1 MNAVQ
6 LLSARFLRAHRTAW
20 AAVFTAV
27 ALTSALLGAS
37 ALTIGSAALGHA
49 ETARYAA
56 ADVVVAGDQ
65 STRHTT
71 EQLGGGTETAHAALT
86 ERVRLPERTAAVL
99 RAVPG
104 VRDAIADE
112 VFPVRVERGGAPGR
126 TVDGRP
132 WAAAR
137 LAPHELTAGRAP
149 RGAGEVVVGA
159 GLGTRVGGRM
169 LVRASAGAGDR
180 GVRAYRVT
188 GTATGP
194 AHLWFAAA
202 EARRLAG
209 RPGSAAAIGVLA
221 EPGVSAAEAH
231 SRVRR
236 ALDRAGIRDVAAGRP
251 VRAYTGE
258 GRGAAE
264 HLGAAAA
271 RRSTVE
277 MFAAVS
283 GTVLMISVLVIG
295 SLVAQALRQRA
306 PELALLRS
314 VGATPRRIRAVVGR
328 EVIRVA
334 AVAALL
340 GAVAAIPAQLA
351 LRAWLR
357 SRGVLPEGLV
367 LPAPWWLFPA
377 TVLTAGLTVGV
388 ARLVVPF
395 ARPGESGGAARP
407 GNGRRITGLV
417 LLAGGVGAAGGATLQ
432 SGQAAAMA
440 ASTAAVTMVVGCALL
455 GPWIAAG
462 ALRVLGGPLRRAG
475 GPAGRLAAAASTAN
489 AARFGA
495 AITPLVLMT
504 AFAGV
509 QLSAGA
515 TVQRAGDLQAE
526 RAFRAGFAVT
536 GADAARLG
544 GVPGV
549 AVATDVLHSTVVLA
563 GSDLGTPRLERLPVL
578 GVTPRGLTRT
588 LDPGVTAGNLD
599 ALRGRGTVAVGE
611 DRADALG
618 IGPGSAVTLRMGDG
632 AERRLK
638 VAAVYRNALAL
649 GDFLF
654 SREELS
660 RHMSSPLPSRVL
672 ISPERGVDPAA
683 VRTRIARLAGVRVD
697 SSPPPERLT
706 SEDHRAGAA
715 LSLVAVASIGALT
728 AVTVLTTLALITT
741 GRRGEFALLRRVG
754 AGRGQLRWMLRAEA
768 AAVTLTG
775 LTVGAAVALVP
786 LTAFS
791 LTAADTLP
799 YLPAPHLAAI
809 AAATTLTAFAGVLL
823 PGRASLRARA

>member
-49 ETARYAA
+49 GTERYAA

-65 STRHTT
+65 STRHTM

-112 VFPVRVERGGAPGR
+112 VFPVRVERGGGGAPGR
-126 TVDGRP
+126 TADGRP

-169 LVRASAGAGDR
+169 LVRAGDG

-209 RPGSAAAIGVLA
+209 RPGSVAAIGVLA

-236 ALDRAGIRDVAAGRP
+236 ALDRAGVRDVAAGRP

-264 HLGAAAA
+264 HLAAAAA

-417 LLAGGVGAAGGATLQ
+417 LLVGGVGAAGGAMVQ

-440 ASTAAVTMVVGCALL
+440 VSTAAVTMVVGCALL

-526 RAFRAGFAVT
+526 RAFRAGFAAT

-549 AVATDVLHSTVVLA
+549 AVATDVLRSTVVLA

-588 LDPGVTAGNLD
+588 LDPGVTAGSLD

-654 SREELS
+654 SRAELS

-672 ISPERGVDPAA
+672 ISPERGADPAA
-683 VRTRIARLAGVRVD
+683 VRTHIARLAGVRVD
-697 SSPPPERLT
+697 GSPPPERLT

-768 AAVTLTG
+768 TAVTLTG
-775 LTVGAAVALVP
+775 LIVGAAVALVP

-823 PGRASLRARA
+823 PARASLRARA